1 MKAPDTL
8 YLSRHGMACVEA
20 HQVAVTLRD
29 IIELLRGQL
38 IQIRSELA
46 AQLQGL
52 GVSYMARNKS
62 GFTREQAKEL
72 FYSFRKKKDEPGSP
86 EPDEAEDTDA
96 RFAKI
101 MDYMEETSKKLDRI
115 EDDVAFL
122 KDQVSAILKR
132 L

>member
-1 MKAPDTL
+1 
-8 YLSRHGMACVEA
+8 
-20 HQVAVTLRD
+20 
-29 IIELLRGQL
+29 
-38 IQIRSELA
+38 
-46 AQLQGL
+46 
-52 GVSYMARNKS
+52 MARKKKGS
-62 GFTREQAKEL
+62 TREQSKEL
-72 FYSFRKKKDEPGSP
+72 FYSFRKKKDGPEEP
-86 EPDEAEDTDA
+86 EPDEPEDTDA

>member
-1 MKAPDTL
+1 MKAPTL
-8 YLSRHGMACVEA
+8 YLNSHGVASAEA
-20 HQVAVTLRD
+20 HQVAVTLKD
-29 IIELLRGQL
+29 IIDLLRDQL

-46 AQLQGL
+46 AQLEGI

-72 FYSFRKKKDEPGSP
+72 FYSFRKKQDDPESP
-86 EPDEAEDTDA
+86 EPDEPEDTDA